1 VTLGH
6 VGDFVRQYR
15 GQLALALGVEKAGVH
30 LDPATEEGRRV
41 DAGIVDEEEGEREA
55 HPVGIGQQPLAQIVD
70 VFVEHGVIDDG
81 QARPGK
87 THEGVAVAHLLLDG
101 QCGDPGGTDV
111 GQLVAPWAWKVAPI
125 RVTNREA
132 MLSGG
137 KTCHVISISNQTPAG
152 IGRIPLPFKAH
163 KRCFILS
170 SRP

>member
-1 VTLGH
+1 M
-6 VGDFVRQYR
+6 
-15 GQLALALGVEKAGVH
+15 H

-70 VFVEHGVIDDG
+70 VFVEHRVIDDG

-111 GQLVAPWAWKVAPI
+111 GQLVAPLGVEGRPHQGDQQGK
-125 RVTNREA
+125 RCYR
-132 MLSGG
+132 G

-152 IGRIPLPFKAH
+152 IGRIPLPFKAQH

>member
-1 VTLGH
+1 M
-6 VGDFVRQYR
+6 
-15 GQLALALGVEKAGVH
+15 H

-111 GQLVAPWAWKVAPI
+111 GQLVAPLGVEGRPHQGDQQGK
-125 RVTNREA
+125 RCYQ
-132 MLSGG
+132 GG